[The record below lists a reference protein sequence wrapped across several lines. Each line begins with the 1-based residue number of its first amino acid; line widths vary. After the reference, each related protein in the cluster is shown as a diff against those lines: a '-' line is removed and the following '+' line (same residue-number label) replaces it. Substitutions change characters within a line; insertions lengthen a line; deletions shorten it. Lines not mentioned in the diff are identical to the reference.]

1 MLPSGDP
8 GRHAA
13 GGVRVLLVSNG
24 FPPGGQWGTEFYTH
38 QLAVGLSRRGHEV
51 HVLHPSRESGRA
63 RFSLRSGVRYGVTVH
78 EIANRGDPWKRFA
91 ESYRSP
97 QVERVFDELIER
109 LSPDVVH
116 FLHLL
121 WGLSLRLPA
130 IGRARGAATCAT
142 VTDLGLLC
150 HRGQRLDA
158 SLSACEGTRS
168 PAECA
173 RCVRRPG
180 PFEHRAPLLFAKR
193 AAVQALAA
201 AGGLGVIVRE
211 VDLARRA
218 LAVREALASVQHWLV
233 PTRALAR
240 AFDDA
245 GLPLSP
251 TSIAPYGLDERAF
264 DSARRAPD
272 GPPRVVYTAQ
282 YEPHKGLDVLVEA
295 AARLSAPDS
304 PVASRPW
311 TIELY
316 GNGTRGRHRRF
327 APRVLARLPRGR
339 VVDRG
344 PFEPLRAPGVLARA
358 SCLVVP
364 SIWLENA
371 PLSLLQARAAGVPL
385 VASDV
390 GGVREVLEE
399 GRHGTLV
406 PPGDPVA
413 LAEALIPVLRGEVPR
428 RVEPDPLVSWDEHLT
443 RVEAIHR
450 SLVRTLVPLAP
461 APARRT
467 RAGSGGRA

>member
-1 MLPSGDP
+1 M
-8 GRHAA
+8 RI
-13 GGVRVLLVSNG
+13 LLVSNG

-38 QLAVGLSRRGHEV
+38 QLAVGLARREHEV
-51 HVLHPSRESGRA
+51 HVLHPSRERGRA
-63 RFSLRSGVRYGVTVH
+63 RFSLRSGARYGVTVH
-78 EIANRGDPWKRFA
+78 ELANRGDRWKRFS

-97 QVERVFDELIER
+97 GVERTFAELVER
-109 LSPDVVH
+109 LSPDLVH

-121 WGLSLRLPA
+121 WGLSVRLPA
-130 IGRARGAATCAT
+130 IAREKGAATCAT

-158 SLSACEGTRS
+158 ALAPCDGPRS

-173 RCVRRPG
+173 HCVRRPG
-180 PFEHRAPLLFAKR
+180 PYEHRAPLLQAKR
-193 AAVQALAA
+193 VAARALAVV
-201 AGGLGVIVRE
+201 GGLGLVVRE

-218 LAVREALASVQHWLV
+218 LAVREALAGVQHWLV

-245 GLPLSP
+245 GLPLGP
-251 TSIAPYGLDERAF
+251 ASIAPYGLDERAF
-264 DSARRAPD
+264 ARARRVPD

-295 AARLSAPDS
+295 ARRLAAPGS
-304 PVASRPW
+304 PVATLPW

-344 PFEPLRAPGVLARA
+344 PFEPLRAPEVLARA
-358 SCLVVP
+358 SALVVP

-371 PLSLLQARAAGVPL
+371 PLSLLQARAAGVPV

-390 GGVREVLEE
+390 AGVREVLAH
-399 GRHGTLV
+399 GRDGVLV
-406 PPGDPVA
+406 PPGDAGA
-413 LAEALIPVLRGEVPR
+413 LAEALRPILAGAAPR
-428 RVEPDPLVSWDEHLT
+428 RVEPAPLVPWAEHLT
-443 RVEAIHR
+443 RVEAIHA

-461 APARRT
+461 ALARPA
-467 RAGSGGRA
+467 RAGSVGRA